1 MCLKRGARFVFV
13 ACILHSFC
21 SHYSILEQQE
31 ISNNMLSY
39 LTNLQRQEESSDI
52 LSTSLNVLGTSTIFH
67 LTGTYFVIKFILSR
81 KYSKSIRT
89 AEEYNQ
95 VSKFSVL
102 GFRKLILY
110 LALLW
115 VCIMAKFINHQGKF
129 FDVKRT
135 SSPPPVTVVST
146 LMAAVTCLYFVFS
159 KQKIREFIMR
169 RANGYFESYF
179 PSIILKR
186 HRKIV
191 PTLNND

>member
-1 MCLKRGARFVFV
+1 
-13 ACILHSFC
+13 
-21 SHYSILEQQE
+21 
-31 ISNNMLSY
+31 MLSY

-89 AEEYNQ
+89 AEGYNQ

-102 GFRKLILY
+102 GFSKLIFY
-110 LALLW
+110 LTLLW
-115 VCIMAKFINHQGKF
+115 VCIVAKFINHQSNF
-129 FDVKRT
+129 FNIKRT
-135 SSPPPVTVVST
+135 SSPPPVTVMST
-146 LMAAVTCLYFVFS
+146 LMASVTCVYFVCS

-169 RANGYFESYF
+169 RVRGYFDSYF
-179 PSIILKR
+179 PSIILRK

-191 PTLNND
+191 PT